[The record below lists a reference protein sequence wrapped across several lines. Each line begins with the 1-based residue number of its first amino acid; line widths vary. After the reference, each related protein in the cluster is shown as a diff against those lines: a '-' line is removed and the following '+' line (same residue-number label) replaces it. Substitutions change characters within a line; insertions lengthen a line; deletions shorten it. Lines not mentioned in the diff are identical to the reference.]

1 MEIMIKDGYG
11 PYGIAETNNPPEYV
25 TVEKKYLADLE
36 AIAADV
42 RRAYVEAPYKRSKTV
57 LMAIS
62 RKTFDKAKAVSRQ
75 LHGPDID
82 SPGAW

>member
-1 MEIMIKDGYG
+1 METMIKDGYG
-11 PYGIAETNNPPEYV
+11 PYGIADTDKPPEYV
-25 TVEKKYLADLE
+25 TINKKYLDELE

-42 RRAYVEAPYKRSKTV
+42 SRAYVEVPYKRSKTV

-62 RKTFDKAKAVSRQ
+62 RKTFDKAKAVIRR

>member
-25 TVEKKYLADLE
+25 TINKKYLDELE

-42 RRAYVEAPYKRSKTV
+42 GRSYTEAPCKTSKIV